1 LSNVIFPDGPEI
13 PLEGGDVTEGL
24 VRIGDTVRRPRGQGA
39 ALVESLL
46 TYLERQGFAGA
57 PRFLGIDDSGRQ
69 VLSYVA
75 GEVAGRPWP
84 AWMKDDERI
93 VSVAELVR
101 AYDDAAHG
109 FGIPA
114 GIPPRPEIAGAPP
127 SRAGAPTF
135 VAHMDIT
142 PENVVFVDGRA
153 AALIDFDLAR
163 PADRA
168 LEVSNLLLW
177 WAPLMPPEDR
187 EDAVRDVDAVRRARL
202 LVDAY
207 GLDGAG
213 RAQLVD
219 LSINGAERGWF
230 AMRERAERLGG
241 GWRRMWDEGVGDRIH
256 RRHRWLLDN
265 AAALDEAVRG

>member
-1 LSNVIFPDGPEI
+1 VITFADGPEI

-24 VRIGDTVRRPRGQGA
+24 VRIGDTVRRPRGPEAGF
-39 ALVESLL
+39 VERLL
-46 TYLERQGFAGA
+46 TYLEQQGFTGA
-57 PRFLGIDDSGRQ
+57 PRFLGVDDKSRQ
-69 VLSYVA
+69 VLSHIS

-84 AWMKDDERI
+84 QWMADDDRI
-93 VSVAELVR
+93 RSVARLVR
-101 AYDDAAHG
+101 RYDDVAHG
-109 FGIPA
+109 Y
-114 GIPPRPEIAGAPP
+114 GIPPDVPTRPEIVGAPP
-127 SRAGAPTF
+127 SIAGEPTF

-153 AALIDFDLAR
+153 SSLIDFDLAR
-163 PADRA
+163 PADRP

-187 EDAVRDVDAVRRARL
+187 EPAVRDVDAIRRAAL

-207 GLDGAG
+207 DLDDAG
-213 RAQLVD
+213 RRDLVP

-230 AMRERAERLGG
+230 AMRDRAERFGG
-241 GWRRMWDEGVGDRIH
+241 GWRRMWDEGVGDRIR

-265 AAALDEAVRG
+265 ADAISAAVRG